1 MNNQHWNIQEMPSS
15 CKLVHVKTCVERTKG
30 EQTRNIRILKKLN
43 RTQYRRLK
51 KGKVKL
57 EQLKKTKILKKTFER
72 TTSKITENKT
82 NATNEMKFEFKK
94 KIELNRTKRSTVA
107 KFWGYKNKPKKKTTD
122 RPCKKKE
129 KKKAFWPVF
138 VSYRILDVIIFPH
151 WENSFSRSC
160 WVIDF
165 GNPLIYKLAPFI
177 LSLLG
182 LAYDT

>member
-1 MNNQHWNIQEMPSS
+1 MPSS

-94 KIELNRTKRSTVA
+94 KNRTEQ
-107 KFWGYKNKPKKKTTD
+107 NKTLNCREILRVQKQT
-122 RPCKKKE
+122 KKE
-129 KKKAFWPVF
+129 
-138 VSYRILDVIIFPH
+138 
-151 WENSFSRSC
+151 N
-160 WVIDF
+160 
-165 GNPLIYKLAPFI
+165 N
-177 LSLLG
+177 
-182 LAYDT
+182 